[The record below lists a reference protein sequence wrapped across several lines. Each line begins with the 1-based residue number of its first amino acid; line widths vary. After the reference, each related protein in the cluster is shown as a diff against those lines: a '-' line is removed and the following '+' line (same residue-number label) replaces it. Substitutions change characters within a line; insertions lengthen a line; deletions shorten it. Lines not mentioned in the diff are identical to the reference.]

1 MVNTKAL
8 FFSLLYNEELLCVF
22 RYKKK
27 KRFSCWK
34 KRIIR
39 YTKRKS
45 RLQSRRRR
53 LLLLSVCVGF
63 CPRLL
68 SLFLGRR
75 QKKDSPSFCKGAVV
89 ERDTLDALKSTHA
102 QGNTTNNT
110 NRGVKESDPHTKKTR
125 EEKETQKKN
134 LFF

>member
-1 MVNTKAL
+1 MSLDIKKKAL
-8 FFSLLYNEELLCVF
+8 FFRVGKKELLDTKKESRVFKVVVVFFFFRCVLVF
-22 RYKKK
+22 AHV
-27 KRFSCWK
+27 FS
-34 KRIIR
+34 
-39 YTKRKS
+39 
-45 RLQSRRRR
+45 
-53 LLLLSVCVGF
+53 LS
-63 CPRLL
+63 L